1 MSSRARD
8 AFSPS
13 SNGSADHRDS
23 SDDLDD
29 EITEDQAVLS
39 MFAPTFYLGNTI
51 RQLSSNPPKWVCDAC
66 NKTFQRSDRA
76 SAHDNWHRGVYPFVC
91 EGAVDHEKCGRAFV
105 SKELRRSHYDRDD
118 ATCKQCHLVLRK
130 RNMARHI
137 RECHQEGNSRR

>member
-51 RQLSSNPPKWVCDAC
+51 R
-66 NKTFQRSDRA
+66 
-76 SAHDNWHRGVYPFVC
+76 Y
-91 EGAVDHEKCGRAFV
+91 
-105 SKELRRSHYDRDD
+105 Y
-118 ATCKQCHLVLRK
+118 
-130 RNMARHI
+130 
-137 RECHQEGNSRR
+137 NSRGGGKRAYNDLVRDLMHGAPQTAF